1 MRRVTSTEFQKKVGL
16 YQDLALSE
24 PLTVTR
30 NGRDKVVVLSAEE
43 YGRLKRRDREVLR
56 VEDLSA
62 EDLEAIA
69 AAKLPADSALRDLL
83 ERARRQGGKK
93 IDQTLLR
100 RSQKEIARLPV
111 ADDRNADELLEYD
124 EAGLPR

>member
-1 MRRVTSTEFQKKVGL
+1 MRRVSSTDFQKKIGL

-30 NGRDKVVVLSAEE
+30 NGRDKIVILSAEE

-56 VEDLSA
+56 VEDSSA

-69 AAKLPADSALRDLL
+69 AAKP
-83 ERARRQGGKK
+83 
-93 IDQTLLR
+93 
-100 RSQKEIARLPV
+100 PV
-111 ADDRNADELLEYD
+111 AAAEFDREVE
-124 EAGLPR
+124 

>member
-1 MRRVTSTEFQKKVGL
+1 MHRVSSTEFQKKVGL
-16 YQDLALSE
+16 YQDLALSQ

-62 EDLEAIA
+62 GDLEAIA
-69 AAKLPADSALRDLL
+69 AAKPPAEA
-83 ERARRQGGKK
+83 A
-93 IDQTLLR
+93 
-100 RSQKEIARLPV
+100 AF
-111 ADDRNADELLEYD
+111 DDEVK
-124 EAGLPR
+124 

>member
-30 NGRDKVVVLSAEE
+30 NGRDKIVVLSAEE
-43 YGRLKRRDREVLR
+43 YGRLKRRKREVLR

-62 EDLEAIA
+62 EDLKTIA
-69 AAKLPADSALRDLL
+69 AAKPPAEA
-83 ERARRQGGKK
+83 A
-93 IDQTLLR
+93 
-100 RSQKEIARLPV
+100 AY
-111 ADDRNADELLEYD
+111 DREVD
-124 EAGLPR
+124 

>member
-1 MRRVTSTEFQKKVGL
+1 MRRVSSTEFQKKIGL

-30 NGRDKVVVLSAEE
+30 NGRDKIVVLSAAE

-62 EDLEAIA
+62 EDLEAVA
-69 AAKLPADSALRDLL
+69 AAAPPAAAAAFDH
-83 ERARRQGGKK
+83 EV
-93 IDQTLLR
+93 
-100 RSQKEIARLPV
+100 E
-111 ADDRNADELLEYD
+111 
-124 EAGLPR
+124 

>member
-1 MRRVTSTEFQKKVGL
+1 MRRVTSTAFQKKVGL

-30 NGRDKVVVLSAEE
+30 NGRDKIVVLSAEE

-56 VEDLSA
+56 VENLSA

-69 AAKLPADSALRDLL
+69 AATPPAKAASFDN
-83 ERARRQGGKK
+83 EV
-93 IDQTLLR
+93 
-100 RSQKEIARLPV
+100 E
-111 ADDRNADELLEYD
+111 
-124 EAGLPR
+124 